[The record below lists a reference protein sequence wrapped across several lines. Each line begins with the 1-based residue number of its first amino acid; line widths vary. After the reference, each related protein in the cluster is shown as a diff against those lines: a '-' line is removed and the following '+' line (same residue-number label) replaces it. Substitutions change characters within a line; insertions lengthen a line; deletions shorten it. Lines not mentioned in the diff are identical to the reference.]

1 MERTC
6 GNCQYCYSN
15 ETMGDLYICTNG
27 NSVMLGEFVD
37 IYTDAE
43 CASCETGEDI
53 DFTPTPNY
61 FGEY

>member
-1 MERTC
+1 
-6 GNCQYCYSN
+6 
-15 ETMGDLYICTNG
+15 MGDLYICTNG